1 MIDLWKTEVSQST
14 IDAIHII
21 SRHFAGLGHEFSNNE
36 YSLRENYGYNLDS
49 IFFWEYVL
57 KLTILHGNETYSF
70 ESFDDL

>member
-1 MIDLWKTEVSQST
+1 MIDLWKTELSQSK

-21 SRHFAGLGHEFSNNE
+21 RRHFAGLGREFSNNE

-49 IFFWEYVL
+49 IFFWEYVP
-57 KLTILHGNETYSF
+57 KLVLYGNGTVPL